1 MMDYFVRI
9 FLAAIILTV
18 SMPAISAENPDDAMA
33 LKDVRNGKVVWDI
46 NTNSPKKLALY
57 LNIINETYDGLVR
70 QGITPDMVFTF
81 RGESVG
87 IISSDHEPI
96 TLNSMPEILQSAEI
110 INELMQKPNIH
121 MEACSVAAKIFE
133 VDINHI
139 LSGIKP
145 VGNTFISL
153 IGYQKKGYAIIP
165 IY

>member
-1 MMDYFVRI
+1 MTDYFVRI
-9 FLAAIILTV
+9 FLATLILAI
-18 SMPAISAENPDDAMA
+18 SMPAISSENPDDAMA
-33 LKDVRNGKVVWDI
+33 LKDVTNGKVVWDI

-121 MEACSVAAKIFE
+121 MEVCSVAAKIFE

-139 LSGIKP
+139 LRGITP